1 MKRKVI
7 TFFIILISFLLQSTL
22 FVKLKFG
29 AVSPNLMLVVTSS
42 FGFMRGRKS
51 GIAVG
56 AISGLLVDIFWGQL
70 LGFHTLLY
78 TVIGYLNGSFERL
91 FYDEDI
97 KLPIVLISASEF
109 LYGICIYVFVY
120 MLEGDFAFVLYKSEA
135 ARFHIE
141 EGNDLP
147 AKTYEMIE
155 EEILLKRARD
165 RALYLLQSQG
175 RTQAE
180 MIKKLKDDGYP
191 QSVTERVLSFLQEYH
206 FIDDNAYTE
215 NYIHVNKGRKSKRQI
230 TYELQQKGVDR
241 DQIRQMLEE
250 NPVDEEETVRAL
262 LKKKTG
268 GRIPEDKKEIQ
279 KLAAFLGRKGFSFEV
294 ISRVLRDV
302 ADY

>member
-51 GIAVG
+51 GMAVG

-91 FYDEDI
+91 FYDEDV

-120 MLEGDFAFVLYKSEA
+120 ILQGDFAF
-135 ARFHIE
+135 
-141 EGNDLP
+141 G
-147 AKTYEMIE
+147 TYLFSI
-155 EEILLKRARD
+155 I
-165 RALYLLQSQG
+165 
-175 RTQAE
+175 
-180 MIKKLKDDGYP
+180 
-191 QSVTERVLSFLQEYH
+191 
-206 FIDDNAYTE
+206 
-215 NYIHVNKGRKSKRQI
+215 
-230 TYELQQKGVDR
+230 
-241 DQIRQMLEE
+241 
-250 NPVDEEETVRAL
+250 
-262 LKKKTG
+262 
-268 GRIPEDKKEIQ
+268 IPELVYTILVTLILYQ
-279 KLAAFLGRKGFSFEV
+279 VILHINRKLESEEQRSASKFV
-294 ISRVLRDV
+294 
-302 ADY
+302 

>member
-91 FYDEDI
+91 FYDEDV

-109 LYGICIYVFVY
+109 LYGICIYVLVY
-120 MLEGDFAFVLYKSEA
+120 MLQGDFAF
-135 ARFHIE
+135 
-141 EGNDLP
+141 G
-147 AKTYEMIE
+147 TYLFSI
-155 EEILLKRARD
+155 I
-165 RALYLLQSQG
+165 
-175 RTQAE
+175 
-180 MIKKLKDDGYP
+180 
-191 QSVTERVLSFLQEYH
+191 
-206 FIDDNAYTE
+206 
-215 NYIHVNKGRKSKRQI
+215 
-230 TYELQQKGVDR
+230 
-241 DQIRQMLEE
+241 
-250 NPVDEEETVRAL
+250 
-262 LKKKTG
+262 
-268 GRIPEDKKEIQ
+268 IPELVYTILVTLILYQ
-279 KLAAFLGRKGFSFEV
+279 VILHINRKLESEEQRSASKFV
-294 ISRVLRDV
+294 
-302 ADY
+302 

>member
-56 AISGLLVDIFWGQL
+56 AISELLVDIFWGQL

-91 FYDEDI
+91 FYDEDV

-120 MLEGDFAFVLYKSEA
+120 MLQGDFAF
-135 ARFHIE
+135 
-141 EGNDLP
+141 G
-147 AKTYEMIE
+147 TYLFSI
-155 EEILLKRARD
+155 I
-165 RALYLLQSQG
+165 
-175 RTQAE
+175 
-180 MIKKLKDDGYP
+180 
-191 QSVTERVLSFLQEYH
+191 
-206 FIDDNAYTE
+206 
-215 NYIHVNKGRKSKRQI
+215 
-230 TYELQQKGVDR
+230 
-241 DQIRQMLEE
+241 
-250 NPVDEEETVRAL
+250 
-262 LKKKTG
+262 
-268 GRIPEDKKEIQ
+268 IPELVYTILVTLILYQ
-279 KLAAFLGRKGFSFEV
+279 VILHINRKLESEEQRSASKFV
-294 ISRVLRDV
+294 
-302 ADY
+302 

>member
-78 TVIGYLNGSFERL
+78 TVIGYLNGLFERL
-91 FYDEDI
+91 FYDEDV

-120 MLEGDFAFVLYKSEA
+120 MLQGDFAF
-135 ARFHIE
+135 
-141 EGNDLP
+141 G
-147 AKTYEMIE
+147 TYLFSI
-155 EEILLKRARD
+155 I
-165 RALYLLQSQG
+165 
-175 RTQAE
+175 
-180 MIKKLKDDGYP
+180 
-191 QSVTERVLSFLQEYH
+191 
-206 FIDDNAYTE
+206 
-215 NYIHVNKGRKSKRQI
+215 
-230 TYELQQKGVDR
+230 
-241 DQIRQMLEE
+241 
-250 NPVDEEETVRAL
+250 
-262 LKKKTG
+262 
-268 GRIPEDKKEIQ
+268 IPELVYTILVTLILYQ
-279 KLAAFLGRKGFSFEV
+279 VILHINRKLESEEQRSASKFV
-294 ISRVLRDV
+294 
-302 ADY
+302 

>member
-70 LGFHTLLY
+70 LGFHTLPY

-120 MLEGDFAFVLYKSEA
+120 MLQGDFAF
-135 ARFHIE
+135 
-141 EGNDLP
+141 G
-147 AKTYEMIE
+147 TYLFSI
-155 EEILLKRARD
+155 I
-165 RALYLLQSQG
+165 
-175 RTQAE
+175 
-180 MIKKLKDDGYP
+180 
-191 QSVTERVLSFLQEYH
+191 
-206 FIDDNAYTE
+206 
-215 NYIHVNKGRKSKRQI
+215 
-230 TYELQQKGVDR
+230 
-241 DQIRQMLEE
+241 
-250 NPVDEEETVRAL
+250 
-262 LKKKTG
+262 
-268 GRIPEDKKEIQ
+268 IPELVYTILVTLILYQ
-279 KLAAFLGRKGFSFEV
+279 VILHINRKLESEEQRSASKFV
-294 ISRVLRDV
+294 
-302 ADY
+302 

>member
-91 FYDEDI
+91 FYDEDV

-120 MLEGDFAFVLYKSEA
+120 MLQGDFAF
-135 ARFHIE
+135 
-141 EGNDLP
+141 G
-147 AKTYEMIE
+147 TYLFSI
-155 EEILLKRARD
+155 I
-165 RALYLLQSQG
+165 
-175 RTQAE
+175 
-180 MIKKLKDDGYP
+180 
-191 QSVTERVLSFLQEYH
+191 
-206 FIDDNAYTE
+206 
-215 NYIHVNKGRKSKRQI
+215 
-230 TYELQQKGVDR
+230 
-241 DQIRQMLEE
+241 
-250 NPVDEEETVRAL
+250 
-262 LKKKTG
+262 
-268 GRIPEDKKEIQ
+268 IP
-279 KLAAFLGRKGFSFEV
+279 
-294 ISRVLRDV
+294 
-302 ADY
+302 

>member
-91 FYDEDI
+91 FYDEDV

-120 MLEGDFAFVLYKSEA
+120 MLHGDFAF
-135 ARFHIE
+135 
-141 EGNDLP
+141 G
-147 AKTYEMIE
+147 TYLFSI
-155 EEILLKRARD
+155 I
-165 RALYLLQSQG
+165 
-175 RTQAE
+175 
-180 MIKKLKDDGYP
+180 
-191 QSVTERVLSFLQEYH
+191 
-206 FIDDNAYTE
+206 
-215 NYIHVNKGRKSKRQI
+215 
-230 TYELQQKGVDR
+230 
-241 DQIRQMLEE
+241 
-250 NPVDEEETVRAL
+250 
-262 LKKKTG
+262 
-268 GRIPEDKKEIQ
+268 IPELVYTILVTLILYQ
-279 KLAAFLGRKGFSFEV
+279 VILHINRKLESEEQRSASKFV
-294 ISRVLRDV
+294 
-302 ADY
+302 

>member
-120 MLEGDFAFVLYKSEA
+120 MLQGDFAF
-135 ARFHIE
+135 
-141 EGNDLP
+141 G
-147 AKTYEMIE
+147 T
-155 EEILLKRARD
+155 
-165 RALYLLQSQG
+165 YLLLY
-175 RTQAE
+175 RN
-180 MIKKLKDDGYP
+180 L
-191 QSVTERVLSFLQEYH
+191 
-206 FIDDNAYTE
+206 YTP
-215 NYIHVNKGRKSKRQI
+215 YW
-230 TYELQQKGVDR
+230 
-241 DQIRQMLEE
+241 
-250 NPVDEEETVRAL
+250 
-262 LKKKTG
+262 
-268 GRIPEDKKEIQ
+268 
-279 KLAAFLGRKGFSFEV
+279 
-294 ISRVLRDV
+294 
-302 ADY
+302 

>member
-22 FVKLKFG
+22 FVKLKFD

-91 FYDEDI
+91 FYDEDV

-120 MLEGDFAFVLYKSEA
+120 MLQGDFAF
-135 ARFHIE
+135 
-141 EGNDLP
+141 G
-147 AKTYEMIE
+147 TYLFSI
-155 EEILLKRARD
+155 I
-165 RALYLLQSQG
+165 
-175 RTQAE
+175 
-180 MIKKLKDDGYP
+180 
-191 QSVTERVLSFLQEYH
+191 
-206 FIDDNAYTE
+206 
-215 NYIHVNKGRKSKRQI
+215 
-230 TYELQQKGVDR
+230 
-241 DQIRQMLEE
+241 
-250 NPVDEEETVRAL
+250 
-262 LKKKTG
+262 
-268 GRIPEDKKEIQ
+268 IPELVYTILVTLILYQ
-279 KLAAFLGRKGFSFEV
+279 VILHINRKLESEEQRSASKFV
-294 ISRVLRDV
+294 
-302 ADY
+302 

>member
-91 FYDEDI
+91 FYDEDV

-120 MLEGDFAFVLYKSEA
+120 MLQGDFVF
-135 ARFHIE
+135 
-141 EGNDLP
+141 G
-147 AKTYEMIE
+147 TYLFSI
-155 EEILLKRARD
+155 I
-165 RALYLLQSQG
+165 
-175 RTQAE
+175 
-180 MIKKLKDDGYP
+180 
-191 QSVTERVLSFLQEYH
+191 
-206 FIDDNAYTE
+206 
-215 NYIHVNKGRKSKRQI
+215 
-230 TYELQQKGVDR
+230 
-241 DQIRQMLEE
+241 
-250 NPVDEEETVRAL
+250 
-262 LKKKTG
+262 
-268 GRIPEDKKEIQ
+268 IPELVYTILVTLILYQ
-279 KLAAFLGRKGFSFEV
+279 VILHINRKLESEEQRSASKFV
-294 ISRVLRDV
+294 
-302 ADY
+302 

>member
-91 FYDEDI
+91 FYNEDI

-120 MLEGDFAFVLYKSEA
+120 MLQGDFAF
-135 ARFHIE
+135 
-141 EGNDLP
+141 G
-147 AKTYEMIE
+147 TYLFSI
-155 EEILLKRARD
+155 I
-165 RALYLLQSQG
+165 
-175 RTQAE
+175 
-180 MIKKLKDDGYP
+180 
-191 QSVTERVLSFLQEYH
+191 
-206 FIDDNAYTE
+206 
-215 NYIHVNKGRKSKRQI
+215 
-230 TYELQQKGVDR
+230 
-241 DQIRQMLEE
+241 
-250 NPVDEEETVRAL
+250 
-262 LKKKTG
+262 
-268 GRIPEDKKEIQ
+268 IPELVYTILVTLILYQ
-279 KLAAFLGRKGFSFEV
+279 VILHINRKLESEEQRSASKFV
-294 ISRVLRDV
+294 
-302 ADY
+302 

>member
-22 FVKLKFG
+22 FVKLKFD

-120 MLEGDFAFVLYKSEA
+120 MLQGDFAF
-135 ARFHIE
+135 
-141 EGNDLP
+141 G
-147 AKTYEMIE
+147 TYLFSI
-155 EEILLKRARD
+155 I
-165 RALYLLQSQG
+165 
-175 RTQAE
+175 
-180 MIKKLKDDGYP
+180 
-191 QSVTERVLSFLQEYH
+191 
-206 FIDDNAYTE
+206 
-215 NYIHVNKGRKSKRQI
+215 
-230 TYELQQKGVDR
+230 
-241 DQIRQMLEE
+241 
-250 NPVDEEETVRAL
+250 
-262 LKKKTG
+262 
-268 GRIPEDKKEIQ
+268 IPELVYTILVTLILYQ
-279 KLAAFLGRKGFSFEV
+279 VILHINRKLESEEQRSASKFV
-294 ISRVLRDV
+294 
-302 ADY
+302 